1 MITAGSFRDE
11 RNAGP
16 VLVIGDGAGKCQD
29 LLAGPQVRFV
39 QTCPTASGML
49 RPALQEF
56 EAGHFRDVAYFEPFY
71 LKDFVATVSR
81 KKLF

>member
-1 MITAGSFRDE
+1 MITAESFLSE

-16 VLVIGDGAGKCQD
+16 VLVIGDGAGKCRD
-29 LLAGPQVRFV
+29 LLAGPQVNFV

-56 EAGHFRDVAYFEPFY
+56 EAGRFRDTA
-71 LKDFVATVSR
+71 
-81 KKLF
+81 